1 MIIHCLLYCFTG
13 TRFEKEEGEII
24 IKLRKIYEGKTLPI
38 ILVLT
43 QDLEDEEQ
51 KNDELYNSINNL
63 LDEKCDEHLSSK
75 PKSISF
81 IKVLAK
87 EKKISKKFI
96 IPSKGL
102 DILLKYCLEKGE
114 YSSKYAVLS
123 SIKYS
128 AEKKIRED
136 FLKIKNDIMNERER
150 FLKEL
155 FQNNQIERIFERI
168 IEKVYMTF
176 SLIKNKDFVNEQ
188 SYKLIKLIC
197 GQINKL
203 ILDKEDKVFR
213 DYFEPKAKNI
223 SSILIN
229 KQINISK
236 IFDFGLGE
244 RIKDLNQFSYEISN
258 ILRASYKSESESNAI
273 KNAALLI
280 SPKII
285 DIFMKLFIESY
296 IHELNSDDNKMY
308 IENQINKGFSN
319 ELKSKMEG
327 LINELKNSQ
336 ESQTSTPMSK

>member
-1 MIIHCLLYCFTG
+1 METSCYTNEKYNFLRIYDTRGIEISKDFDILKVFDETLKDIKEKCEKNEPNELIHCLLYCFTG
-13 TRFEKEEGEII
+13 TRFEKEEEEII
-24 IKLRKIYEGKTLPI
+24 IKLRQTYEGKTLPI

-43 QDLEDEEQ
+43 QDLEEDEEQ

-87 EKKISKKFI
+87 EKKISKKFT

-213 DYFEPKAKNI
+213 D
-223 SSILIN
+223 
-229 KQINISK
+229 
-236 IFDFGLGE
+236 
-244 RIKDLNQFSYEISN
+244 
-258 ILRASYKSESESNAI
+258 
-273 KNAALLI
+273 
-280 SPKII
+280 
-285 DIFMKLFIESY
+285 
-296 IHELNSDDNKMY
+296 
-308 IENQINKGFSN
+308 
-319 ELKSKMEG
+319 
-327 LINELKNSQ
+327 
-336 ESQTSTPMSK
+336 